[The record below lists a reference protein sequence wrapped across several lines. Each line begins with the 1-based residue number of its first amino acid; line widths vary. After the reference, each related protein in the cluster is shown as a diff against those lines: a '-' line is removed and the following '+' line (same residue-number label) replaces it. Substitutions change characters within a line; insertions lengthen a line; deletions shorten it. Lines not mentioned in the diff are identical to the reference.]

1 MKNSTINFK
10 KVLSVANSKLA
21 TPENAAKNDYT
32 VRFSRKEL
40 AEFIPDSRISQ
51 TIDELRTYT
60 VTSGDK
66 TTDVLLFE
74 TVIYDNDE
82 LTLTYNNSIRKDLE
96 PFFNSNELNRMISSY
111 GVFMNQL
118 ADTANVTYETEEE
131 RVAAEAAKLEQ
142 FHKYEAMQMERYEK
156 MHRNGQE
163 DKKANDENLSMISL
177 NYDLAK

>member
-1 MKNSTINFK
+1 MKNPTINFK

-66 TTDVLLFE
+66 TTDVL
-74 TVIYDNDE
+74 
-82 LTLTYNNSIRKDLE
+82 
-96 PFFNSNELNRMISSY
+96 
-111 GVFMNQL
+111 
-118 ADTANVTYETEEE
+118 
-131 RVAAEAAKLEQ
+131 
-142 FHKYEAMQMERYEK
+142 
-156 MHRNGQE
+156 
-163 DKKANDENLSMISL
+163 
-177 NYDLAK
+177 

>member
-1 MKNSTINFK
+1 MKNPTINFK
-10 KVLSVANSKLA
+10 KVLSVANNKLA
-21 TPENAAKNDYT
+21 TTENAAKNDYT

-60 VTSGDK
+60 VKSGDK

-82 LTLTYNNSIRKDLE
+82 LTLTYNNSIRKDLD
-96 PFFNSNELNRMISSY
+96 PFFKSNELNKMNSSY
-111 GVFMNQL
+111 GVFAQL
-118 ADTANVTYETEEE
+118 ADNENVTYETEEE

-142 FHKYEAMQMERYEK
+142 FHKYEAMQMERYKK
-156 MHRNGQE
+156 MLRNEEG
-163 DKKANDENLSMISL
+163 
-177 NYDLAK
+177 

>member
-1 MKNSTINFK
+1 MKNLTINFK

-163 DKKANDENLSMISL
+163 G
-177 NYDLAK
+177 